1 MANRFPL
8 VINNSTTV
16 VGELQSGDSLNLSL
30 SGIFDGAGTGVAGQ
44 VLKATGSAGVTW
56 GSVGDV
62 FLTSTQTLQNKT
74 FSSCIFNAQSNTLT
88 NIPNGSLTNS
98 SININGVTIALG
110 GTVVTPD
117 TNTTYSVGTSGP
129 SPNYALIT
137 LTAGGSGGSNSEF
150 NIFGINGISVARQ
163 SNGDIQLTPSLQALT
178 AGTYLTG
185 SNYDGLTA
193 RTWSVNAASANTVS
207 TVVARDTNGDFEARI
222 ITATSF
228 VKSGGTAAQF
238 LKADGSVD
246 STVYATQA
254 FPSGTLML
262 FQQTAAP
269 TGWTKQTTH
278 DNKALRVVSGTAG
291 SGGSTAFTSVFTA
304 RTPSGTVSVSGSNS
318 GGGVGNT
325 TSTGSVSG
333 SNSGGSVQSHTLDIS
348 QIPSHNHGVNDPGH
362 VHSGAAQWP
371 GSGPE
376 QDQSGGPE
384 NRTTFNINT
393 GSSATGITIQSSGGS
408 QGHSHGF
415 TNPSWSGSISMN
427 AHTHAFTPSSW
438 SGSASFS
445 GSSID
450 FAVQYVDLI
459 IASKN

>member
-56 GSVGDV
+56 GTVGDV

-98 SININGVTIALG
+98 SININGVPIALG

-117 TNTTYSVGTSGP
+117 TNTTYSVGTSSP

-137 LTAGGSGGSNSEF
+137 LTSGGSGGSNSEF
-150 NIFGINGISVARQ
+150 NIFGINGISVTRQ

-278 DNKALRVVSGTAG
+278 NDKALRVVSGTAS
-291 SGGSTAFTSVFTA
+291 SGGSTAFTSVFVA
-304 RTPSGTVSVSGSNS
+304 RTPAGSVSVSGSNS
-318 GGGVGNT
+318 GGSVANT
-325 TSTGSVSG
+325 TVTGSVSG
-333 SNSGGSVQSHTLDIS
+333 SNSGGSVSNHTLTTA
-348 QIPSHNHGVNDPGH
+348 QIPSHSHTITDPGH
-362 VHSGAAQWP
+362 IHSTYATDDGGRNDNTTAQ
-371 GSGPE
+371 
-376 QDQSGGPE
+376 GGQ
-384 NRTTFNINT
+384 NYQQGGYNT
-393 GSSATGITIQSSGGS
+393 LSATTGISINSTGG
-408 QGHSHGF
+408 GDAHNHGF
-415 TNPSWSGSISMN
+415 TNPSWSGSVSMN
-427 AHTHAFTPSSW
+427 AHNHSFTNPSW

-445 GSSID
+445 GSSMD
-450 FAVQYVDLI
+450 FSVQYVDLI